1 MTGRELIKLI
11 KKNHAED
18 MTVLVQYR
26 DSGGTYRGGEWAEF
40 HLAHGKMLGEPY
52 GYEYDIQY
60 GEVEGQKPNVIVL

>member
-11 KKNHAED
+11 RKNHAED

-26 DSGGTYRGGEWAEF
+26 DSGGTYCGGEWAEF
-40 HLAHGKMLGEPY
+40 HLAYGKMVGEP
-52 GYEYDIQY
+52 YEYDIQY